1 MYTCIQQANNM
12 ELLSQ
17 LTDTQLI
24 KTLDTKVN
32 LWESISLQIYKE
44 FEQFLIH
51 LGNTIVNIQG
61 SREGKGDL

>member
-44 FEQFLIH
+44 FEQFLIR